1 MELPSLDYRGRARR
15 SLRETPG
22 VRDSVTAATRSFDDR
37 RRAAFSG
44 LDREALRE
52 WAEAVKSHALTGLAE
67 YLERAEARLTAR
79 GARVHWAETAEDVHA
94 VLAGVVEEEGVRRAV
109 KAKTMLSEELE
120 VNPFLER
127 LGVEVLE
134 TDLGEYII
142 QLLGEPPSHIVGPA
156 IHRGL
161 DEMRALFH
169 ERFGTPLD
177 ASPEALAARARGV
190 LREAFLSAELGISG
204 GNFLV
209 AETGSVALIENEGNI
224 RMSTSLPRV
233 HVALVGIEKVLPRWA
248 DLSTFLQLT
257 AKSATGQPVGTFVS
271 MIQGPGGARA
281 GEPDGPEALHV
292 VLVDNGRTRLLAD
305 PEAWEALRCVR
316 CGACLNICPVYRQTG
331 GHAYGHVY
339 SGPLGGIVTPGLIG
353 LAEALPLPFAS
364 SLCGACGDVCP
375 VRIPIPELL
384 HAWRRRAVEE
394 DLTSRT
400 TGAAM
405 KAWRYAAT
413 RPRFFAGAERFIG
426 LLPRGLFRRLPFLRE
441 WSAGREVPRPK
452 GHTFREVWKE
462 GIE

>member
-1 MELPSLDYRGRARR
+1 MQLPSLDYRGRARR
-15 SLRETPG
+15 SLRETPA
-22 VRDSVTAATRSFDDR
+22 VRDSVTAATRSFDER

-44 LDREALRE
+44 LEREALRE
-52 WAEAVKSHALTGLAE
+52 WAEAVKSHALTRLPE
-67 YLERAEARLTAR
+67 HLERAEARLTAR

-94 VLAGVVEEEGVRRAV
+94 VLAGVVEAEGVRRVV

-169 ERFGTPLD
+169 ERFGTAPD
-177 ASPEALAARARGV
+177 ASPEALAAEARGV

-209 AETGSVALIENEGNI
+209 AETGSIALIENEGNI

-271 MIQGPGGARA
+271 IIQGPGGARA

-292 VLVDNGRTRLLAD
+292 VFVDNGRTRLLAD

-353 LAEALPLPFAS
+353 LEKALPLPFAS

-394 DLTSRT
+394 NLTSRT
-400 TGAAM
+400 TRAAM
-405 KAWRYAAT
+405 KAWGYAAI
-413 RPRFFAGAERFIG
+413 RPGLFAAAERLFG
-426 LLPRGLFRRLPFLRE
+426 RLPGGVFRRLPFLRE
-441 WSAGREVPRPK
+441 WSLGRDAPRPK
-452 GHTFREVWKE
+452 GRTFREVWKE